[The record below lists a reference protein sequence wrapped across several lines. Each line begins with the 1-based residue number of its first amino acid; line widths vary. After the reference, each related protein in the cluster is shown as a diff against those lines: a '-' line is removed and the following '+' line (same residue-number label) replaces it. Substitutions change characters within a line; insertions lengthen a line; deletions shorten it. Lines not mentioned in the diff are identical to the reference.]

1 MIYLIRHLIYQV
13 VLSYLKIKMKIKIL
27 AYSVGRSDLDR
38 FTPILEHLKKKKN
51 VQLVTVGSY
60 IHYLSIFGNTYKYLK
75 RYNLKKRNIINKLID
90 NPKFIAENLANEI
103 QFVTKVIS
111 KEKPD
116 IIIVL
121 GDRYEMLAAPIS
133 AIPFNIPIVH
143 FYGGAITYGAIDELV
158 RHSITKMSHFHLTAH
173 KAYSKRILSMGE
185 ESWRVNTIGI
195 LNIESL
201 EKQKILTEKK
211 LKKILNLDLR
221 NKTLL
226 VTIHP
231 TTIENKNLKNDIKNL
246 LKALKKTR
254 MQVIFTYPNSDY
266 GHKIIINLISNF
278 CKGSKK
284 FIFLKNLSSVLYPSL
299 LKKCVAMV
307 GNSSSGI
314 VESASFNMP
323 VVNIGTRQ
331 DGKIHGKN
339 IVNTDFS
346 YKNIINAIN
355 KVISQKFLNS
365 IQNLQNEYKPSMS
378 VNKICN
384 LILKIKK
391 NKKILNKKFES

>member
-1 MIYLIRHLIYQV
+1 
-13 VLSYLKIKMKIKIL
+13 MKIKIL

-38 FTPILEHLKKKKN
+38 FKPILEHLKKIN
-51 VQLVTVGSY
+51 SVHLLTIGSY

-75 RYNLKKRNIINKLID
+75 RYNLKKRNITNKLID
-90 NPKFIAENLANEI
+90 NPKFISENLAKEI
-103 QFVTKVIS
+103 QFVATVIS
-111 KEKPD
+111 KEQPD

-158 RHSITKMSHFHLTAH
+158 RHSITKMSHFHFTAH

-185 ESWRVNTIGI
+185 ESWRVKTIGI
-195 LNIESL
+195 LNIKNL
-201 EKQKILTEKK
+201 ENQKILPEKK
-211 LKKILNLDLR
+211 LKKILNLDLN

-231 TTIENKNLKNDIKNL
+231 TTIKNDNLKNDVKNL
-246 LKALKKTR
+246 LKALKKIR

-278 CKGSKK
+278 CKNSKK
-284 FIFLKNLSSVLYPSL
+284 FIFLKNLSSILYPSL
-299 LKKCVAMV
+299 LKKCIAMV

-314 VESASFNMP
+314 VESGSFNMP

-339 IVNTDFS
+339 VINSDFS
-346 YKNIINAIN
+346 YKNIYNAIN
-355 KVISQKFLNS
+355 KATSKKFLNS
-365 IQNLQNEYKPSMS
+365 IQNLKNEYKPSMS
-378 VNKICN
+378 INKICN
-384 LILKIKK
+384 LILNIKR
-391 NKKILNKKFES
+391 NKKILNKKFEN

>member
-1 MIYLIRHLIYQV
+1 
-13 VLSYLKIKMKIKIL
+13 MKIKIL

-38 FTPILEHLKKKKN
+38 FKPILEHLKKMN
-51 VQLVTVGSY
+51 SVHLLTIGSY

-75 RYNLKKRNIINKLID
+75 RYNLKKRNITNKLID
-90 NPKFIAENLANEI
+90 NPKFISENLAKEI
-103 QFVTKVIS
+103 QFVATVIS
-111 KEKPD
+111 KEQPD

-158 RHSITKMSHFHLTAH
+158 RHSITKMSHFHFTAH

-185 ESWRVNTIGI
+185 ESWRVKTIGI
-195 LNIESL
+195 LNIKNL
-201 EKQKILTEKK
+201 ENQKILPEKK
-211 LKKILNLDLR
+211 LKKILNLDLN

-231 TTIENKNLKNDIKNL
+231 TTIKNDNLKNDVKNL
-246 LKALKKTR
+246 LKALKKIR

-278 CKGSKK
+278 CKNSKK
-284 FIFLKNLSSVLYPSL
+284 FIFLKNLSSILYPSL
-299 LKKCVAMV
+299 LKKCIAMV

-314 VESASFNMP
+314 VESGSFNMP

-339 IVNTDFS
+339 VINSDFS
-346 YKNIINAIN
+346 YKNIYNAIN
-355 KVISQKFLNS
+355 KATSKKFLNS
-365 IQNLQNEYKPSMS
+365 IQNLKNEYKPSMS
-378 VNKICN
+378 INKICN
-384 LILKIKK
+384 LILNIKR
-391 NKKILNKKFES
+391 NKKILNKKFEN

>member
-1 MIYLIRHLIYQV
+1 
-13 VLSYLKIKMKIKIL
+13 
-27 AYSVGRSDLDR
+27 
-38 FTPILEHLKKKKN
+38 
-51 VQLVTVGSY
+51 
-60 IHYLSIFGNTYKYLK
+60 
-75 RYNLKKRNIINKLID
+75 
-90 NPKFIAENLANEI
+90 
-103 QFVTKVIS
+103 
-111 KEKPD
+111 
-116 IIIVL
+116 
-121 GDRYEMLAAPIS
+121 
-133 AIPFNIPIVH
+133 
-143 FYGGAITYGAIDELV
+143 
-158 RHSITKMSHFHLTAH
+158 
-173 KAYSKRILSMGE
+173 
-185 ESWRVNTIGI
+185 
-195 LNIESL
+195 
-201 EKQKILTEKK
+201 
-211 LKKILNLDLR
+211 
-221 NKTLL
+221 
-226 VTIHP
+226 
-231 TTIENKNLKNDIKNL
+231 
-246 LKALKKTR
+246 

>member
-1 MIYLIRHLIYQV
+1 
-13 VLSYLKIKMKIKIL
+13 MKIKIL
-27 AYSVGRSDLDR
+27 VYSVGRSDLDR
-38 FTPILEHLKKKKN
+38 FIPVLKYLKKMSR
-51 VQLVTVGSY
+51 VQLITVGSY
-60 IHYLSIFGNTYKYLK
+60 IHYLPIFGNTYKYLK
-75 RYNLKKRNIINKLID
+75 QFNLIKRNINYKLID
-90 NPKFIAENLANEI
+90 NPKFIADNLANEI
-103 QFVTKVIS
+103 KFVTKVIT
-111 KEKPD
+111 KKKPD

-185 ESWRVNTIGI
+185 ERWRVNTIGI

-201 EKQKILTEKK
+201 KKQKIFTDSK

-231 TTIENKNLKNDIKNL
+231 TTLKNFNLKNDIKNL
-246 LKALKKTR
+246 LKALKKTE

-266 GHKIIINLISNF
+266 GHKIIINSILNF

-284 FIFLKNLSSVLYPSL
+284 FVFLKNLSSVLYPTL

-314 VESASFNMP
+314 VESASFKMP
-323 VVNIGTRQ
+323 VVNLGTRQ

-339 IVNTDFS
+339 IINSDFI
-346 YKNIINAIN
+346 YKNIFNAIN
-355 KVISQKFLNS
+355 KATSKRFFNS
-365 IQNLQNEYKPSMS
+365 IQNLQNDYQPKMPL
-378 VNKICN
+378 NKICN

-391 NKKILNKKFES
+391 NKKILNKKFNN